1 MSIQNEMGRYKY
13 LIETSKRNTRR
24 LRGIA
29 SETPL
34 RALRVLP
41 SVQERVSENVKYANK
56 SVLEIETNECSK
68 VLMYGGLNRHSAPD
82 EFNSLWKRNRSHY
95 LTDLGQCE
103 VCAEIQE
110 GGVTA
115 GTSCT
120 LTVTARCKA
129 KDSQLCTMELI
140 IRSDENPCT
149 VLQVDGKW
157 RRTRENGNE
166 TQVLKAKIEFPS
178 PGSYTLYA
186 QAPFNESVSVKTFTV
201 EPSLKRV
208 KEDTKS

>member
-1 MSIQNEMGRYKY
+1 MGRYKY

-41 SVQERVSENVKYANK
+41 SVQERVSENVKYGNK

-68 VLMYGGLNRHSAPD
+68 VLMYGGLDRNRASND
-82 EFNSLWKRNRSHY
+82 FNSLWKRNKSRY
-95 LTDLGQCE
+95 LTGLGQCE
-103 VCAEIQE
+103 LCAEIKE
-110 GGVTA
+110 GVATV
-115 GTSCT
+115 GTPCT
-120 LTVTARCKA
+120 LTATARCKD
-129 KDSQLCTMELI
+129 KDSLQLSTLELI
-140 IRSDENPCT
+140 IKSDENPCT

-157 RRTRENGNE
+157 RKARESGNE

-186 QAPFNESVSVKTFTV
+186 QAPFNDPVSVKSFTV